1 MAISDLHIVIGLAPV
16 PAARPR
22 VAKFGTYYPPTYKA
36 WKKDARWFMPKVSD
50 PLQGP
55 LAVDMEIICKRPQK
69 PTSSIPVGDV
79 DNYAKA
85 ALDAVNDATIWGD
98 DKQVVSMH
106 VSKRYAEPGEEP
118 CTIINIKH
126 MENKNAKH

>member
-1 MAISDLHIVIGLAPV
+1 MVISDLRIVIGLAPV

-22 VAKFGTYYPPTYKA
+22 VARFGTYYPPTYKA
-36 WKKDARWFMPKVSD
+36 WKKDALVFMPKVSSV
-50 PLQGP
+50 LEGP
-55 LAVDMEIICKRPQK
+55 LSVDMEIICKRPKK

-85 ALDAVNDATIWGD
+85 ALDAVNDAALWGD

-118 CTIINIKH
+118 CTVISINKL
-126 MENKNAKH
+126 ENKNANH